1 LSKSQ
6 DAQLKAA
13 GDRLTLNLSAI
24 EEEIYQVRN
33 QSNQDP
39 LNFPIKINNRLA
51 SLLGVVTR
59 GEGKP
64 IAAAYP
70 ILKDLTAELKVQTDR
85 LRQVLAS
92 DLTAFNT
99 EARRAGVEVIAPTM

>member
-1 LSKSQ
+1 
-6 DAQLKAA
+6 
-13 GDRLTLNLSAI
+13 
-24 EEEIYQVRN
+24 
-33 QSNQDP
+33 

-64 IAAAYP
+64 IAAVYP

-85 LRQVLAS
+85 LHQVLAS
-92 DLTAFNT
+92 DLASFNT
-99 EARRAGVEVIAPTM
+99 EAKRAGVAVIAM